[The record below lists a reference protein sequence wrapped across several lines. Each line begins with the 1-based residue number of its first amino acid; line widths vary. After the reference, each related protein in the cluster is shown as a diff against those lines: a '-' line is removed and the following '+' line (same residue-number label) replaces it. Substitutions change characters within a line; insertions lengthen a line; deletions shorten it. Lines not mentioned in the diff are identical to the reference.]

1 MNARG
6 PGATPRVYDFH
17 LGLTQPPLLLV
28 EKEEGVGR
36 RVDVTSGCLVEP
48 VTEVWN
54 MEDGT
59 CVAGLWERER
69 GWNCDGRW
77 RSLIMFHFELDRCL
91 WDSSVGP
98 GHSRQRA
105 ERALES

>member
-1 MNARG
+1 MKARG
-6 PGATPRVYDFH
+6 PGVTPRVYDFH

-54 MEDGT
+54 MEMAHVWLGCGKEKEDGIEM
-59 CVAGLWERER
+59 GGRE
-69 GWNCDGRW
+69 
-77 RSLIMFHFELDRCL
+77 
-91 WDSSVGP
+91 V
-98 GHSRQRA
+98 
-105 ERALES
+105 